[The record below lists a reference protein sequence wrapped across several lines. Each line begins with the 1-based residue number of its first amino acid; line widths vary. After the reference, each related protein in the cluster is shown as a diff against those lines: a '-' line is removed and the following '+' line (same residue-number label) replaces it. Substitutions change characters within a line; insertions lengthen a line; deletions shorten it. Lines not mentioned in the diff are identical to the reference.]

1 MPAKKTTSSA
11 KKAAPDIL
19 YIGIDLGTSRSAVA
33 SSNGKRKWVQ
43 SYVGWP
49 KDFIA
54 RKLLKQDVL
63 FGEDAINNRLSVN
76 LVRPLEF
83 GVIRDGTHRDEEAVR
98 ELIHHLIELVQ
109 PGADQKIY
117 AAVGVPAEALKVNKL
132 AIREAVR
139 EYADTLMVVS
149 EPFAVAYSL
158 GALNNALIIDIGAG
172 TVDFCVMHGTMPG
185 EEDQRSLRT
194 AGDYVDRQ
202 LFDLLTEK
210 YPQTR
215 FSETL
220 VRQFKEEYGVVGK
233 TNGRIK
239 VSVPVGGKF
248 TQHDIT
254 DEVRQACE
262 SMVPAIAE
270 TVIDLVA
277 RYEPDFQERV
287 RKNIYLAGGGS
298 QTKGMADAV
307 ARALSEYGTFKIT
320 PVDDPLYAGAEGAL
334 ALAQDMPEE
343 YWEDM

>member
-1 MPAKKTTSSA
+1 MPAKKTTTKA
-11 KKAAPDIL
+11 KEVDDAL
-19 YIGIDLGTSRSAVA
+19 YIGIDLGTSRSAIA
-33 SSNGKRKWVQ
+33 SGNGKRKWVR

-54 RKLLKQDVL
+54 RKLLKKDVL
-63 FGEDAINNRLSVN
+63 YGEDALNNRMSVH

-98 ELIHHLIELVQ
+98 ELIHHLIEMVQ
-109 PGADQKIY
+109 PQEGQKIF
-117 AAVGVPAEALKVNKL
+117 AAVGVPAEALRVNKL
-132 AIREAVR
+132 AIRDAVR

-149 EPFAVAYSL
+149 EPFSVAYSL
-158 GALNNALIIDIGAG
+158 GALNNALIVDIGAG

-185 EEDQRSLRT
+185 EEDQRTLVT

-202 LFDLLTEK
+202 LYDLLTEK
-210 YPQTR
+210 YPGAR
-215 FSETL
+215 FSPTL
-220 VRQFKEEYGVVGK
+220 VRELKEEHGFVGK
-233 TNGRIK
+233 LDGRIQ

-254 DEVRQACE
+254 DELRQSCQ

-287 RKNIYLAGGGS
+287 RKNVYLAGGGS
-298 QTKGMADAV
+298 QIKGMAE
-307 ARALSEYGTFKIT
+307 ALAEALKEYGAFKIT
-320 PVDDPLYAGAEGAL
+320 AVDDPLYAGAEGAL

-343 YWEDM
+343 YWENM

>member
-1 MPAKKTTSSA
+1 MAARKSTT
-11 KKAAPDIL
+11 KKADDVL
-19 YIGIDLGTSRSAVA
+19 YIGIDLGTSRSAVV
-33 SSNGKRKWVQ
+33 SSNGKRKWVE

-63 FGEDAINNRLSVN
+63 FGEEAVNNRMSLH

-83 GVIRDGTHRDEEAVR
+83 GVIRDGTPRDEEAVR
-98 ELIHHLIELVQ
+98 ELIHYLIEMVQ
-109 PGADQKIY
+109 PAAGQKIY

-172 TVDFCVMHGTMPG
+172 TIDFCVMHGTMPG
-185 EEDQRSLRT
+185 EEDQRTLTT

-202 LFDLLTEK
+202 LFDLLAER
-210 YPQTR
+210 YPEAR
-215 FSETL
+215 FSDLL
-220 VRQFKEEYGVVGK
+220 VRQMKEEHGFVGK

-239 VSVPVGGKF
+239 VRVPVGGKF
-248 TQHDIT
+248 TQHDVT
-254 DEVRQACE
+254 EELKQACE
-262 SMVPAIAE
+262 SMVPAITE
-270 TVIDLVA
+270 TVIDLIS
-277 RYEPDFQERV
+277 RYDPDFQERV

-298 QTKGMADAV
+298 QTKGMADAL
-307 ARALSEYGTFKIT
+307 AEALSEYGTFKIT
-320 PVDDPLYAGAEGAL
+320 PVDDPLYSGAEGAL

>member
-1 MPAKKTTSSA
+1 MAARKTT
-11 KKAAPDIL
+11 KKADDIL

-33 SSNGKRKWVQ
+33 SSSGKRKWIQ

-49 KDFIA
+49 RDFIA
-54 RKLLKQDVL
+54 RKLLKQPIL
-63 FGEDAINNRLSVN
+63 FGEDAIDNRLSLT
-76 LVRPLEF
+76 LVRPLEH
-83 GVIRDGTHRDEEAVR
+83 GVIRDGTPRDEEAVR
-98 ELIHHLIELVQ
+98 ELIHHLIDLVQ
-109 PGADQKIY
+109 PQDGQKIY

-132 AIREAVR
+132 AIRDAVR

-149 EPFAVAYSL
+149 EPFAVAYSV

-172 TVDFCVMHGTMPG
+172 TVDFCIMHGTMPA
-185 EEDQRSLRT
+185 EEDQRSLLT

-202 LFDLLTEK
+202 LYDLLTEK
-210 YPQTR
+210 YPEAR
-215 FSETL
+215 FSEVS
-220 VRQFKEEYGVVGK
+220 VRGYKEEYGHVGK
-233 TNGRIK
+233 TNGRVK

-254 DEVRQACE
+254 NEVRHACE
-262 SMVPAIAE
+262 SLVPAIAE

-298 QTKGMADAV
+298 QIKGMSEAVADA
-307 ARALSEYGTFKIT
+307 LKEYGTFKIT

>member
-1 MPAKKTTSSA
+1 MPAKKTATKTA
-11 KKAAPDIL
+11 TDIL

-33 SSNGKRKWVQ
+33 ASNGKRKWVQ

-63 FGEDAINNRLSVN
+63 FGEDAIDNRMSVE

-83 GVIRDGTHRDEEAVR
+83 GVIRDGTNRDVEAVR

-109 PGADQKIY
+109 PKDGQKIY

-185 EEDQRSLRT
+185 EEDQRTLTT

-202 LFDLLTEK
+202 LYDLLREK
-210 YPQTR
+210 YPQAR
-215 FSETL
+215 FSETF
-220 VRQFKEEYGVVGK
+220 VREIKEEHGFVGK
-233 TNGRIK
+233 HNTRIK
-239 VSVPVGGKF
+239 VNVPVGGKF
-248 TQHDIT
+248 TQHDVT
-254 DEVRQACE
+254 DEVKHACE

-270 TVIDLVA
+270 TVIDLVS

-287 RKNIYLAGGGS
+287 RKNIYIAGGGS
-298 QTKGMADAV
+298 QTKGIADGLA
-307 ARALSEYGTFKIT
+307 AALAEYGTFKIA